1 MSKTYIAILVELAIG
16 GTRFIPVH
24 QLRIADSVRPLC

>member
-24 QLRIADSVRPLC
+24 QLCIAHSVGPLC